1 MATVVVY
8 ADIVCPFAYVGLTRL
23 MQRRH
28 DLGRD
33 DVRFHIRSWPLE
45 LVNGAPVDGHFI
57 GEEIDEIRP
66 QVAAD
71 LFTGFD
77 AAAFPASSLPGLAL
91 TAAAYDVNDETGENV
106 AMDLR
111 RLVFES
117 GVDVSDPA
125 VLNAVARQHGVAI
138 PENTEAV
145 LSEYAQGRDRQVV
158 GSPHFFVG
166 AKSIFCPTLDIKKV
180 DGVLHVKVDT
190 AAFEELVDICF
201 G

>member
-1 MATVVVY
+1 
-8 ADIVCPFAYVGLTRL
+8 
-23 MQRRH
+23 
-28 DLGRD
+28 
-33 DVRFHIRSWPLE
+33 
-45 LVNGAPVDGHFI
+45 
-57 GEEIDEIRP
+57 
-66 QVAAD
+66 
-71 LFTGFD
+71 
-77 AAAFPASSLPGLAL
+77 LPGLAL
-91 TAAAYDVNDETGENV
+91 TAAAYAVNDETGENV